1 MQAIITS
8 QQQLALLRNA
18 GEQRLTQKEM
28 AQKLG
33 IARMTLRKVMNDEA
47 PLIVSGKT
55 FTAVNN
61 FLIDQL
67 AKQ

>member
-8 QQQLALLRNA
+8 QQQTELLKAKGKEKLTRLALS
-18 GEQRLTQKEM
+18 E
-28 AQKLG
+28 KLG
-33 IARMTLRKVMNDEA
+33 LSRSTVQVILDAPT

>member
-1 MQAIITS
+1 MQAIITTD
-8 QQQLALLRNA
+8 QQLALLRSA
-18 GEQRLTQKEM
+18 GEQLLKQKEM
-28 AQKLG
+28 DQKLG
-33 IARMTLRKVMNDEA
+33 IARMTLRKVMNDDA